1 MKNTL
6 AVVIT
11 GERLWLLDNFWDHVD
26 KYRRLGFDPL
36 KWIATCSNEVDPL
49 VLKTALND
57 IKRSSVKL
65 TPSWFEQFYHIDGKS
80 PELTRRVFSLTG
92 PAVDK
97 EVEVKRALAILR
109 IHSGIGENPQSL
121 SDSLQEFL
129 RVFNTKVS
137 AACPSVL
144 LTEHPDAQFAMFDYI
159 DLHRGDKV
167 GYMPAVTAVT
177 QVTDVTRAPDADIHS
192 NIAIASAIESLNLLG
207 CGVSSTFKFFPA
219 YDAPTEDILDRIRLN
234 LDAIT
239 SRHNLAMEDYSS
251 LKLGK
256 LFYGTTAMAT
266 TTKELPTKYD
276 QLDDGMD
283 IIVTNKFGG
292 LAAVSLYTLGRMDSE
307 NIIKYETNSVSFEAI
322 GLARDEAIKNLSEPH
337 FALGKIIAKYCPDY
351 GLPFDKSSHIMA
363 VYPVGSKG
371 IFALGALA
379 ELSNSRIVVDELP
392 VRDEEI
398 AKFATKEFL
407 VENSTASVNGC
418 NLIVASKDVGALI
431 MEDLSKHNFAPVRI
445 GSISNKGAASVVFE
459 TKESVYQYV
468 ASRKKMDQ
476 LLAVRQKPPT
486 G

>member
-1 MKNTL
+1 VKNTL
-6 AVVIT
+6 AIVIT
-11 GERLWLLDNFWDHVD
+11 GERLWLLDNFWDHIE
-26 KYRRLGFDPL
+26 KYRKLGFDPL
-36 KWIATCSNEVDPL
+36 KWIATCSNELDPT
-49 VLKTALND
+49 VFKTALND

-92 PAVDK
+92 PVIDK
-97 EVEVKRALAILR
+97 EVEVKRAVAILR

-121 SDSLQEFL
+121 SDALQGFL
-129 RVFNTKVS
+129 KVFNGKLSVTCSS
-137 AACPSVL
+137 AL

-177 QVTDVTRAPDADIHS
+177 QVTDITRAPDADIHC

-207 CGVSSTFKFFPA
+207 CGVSSAFKLFPA
-219 YDAPTEDILDRIRLN
+219 YDAPSEDILDRIRSN

-239 SRHNLAMEDYSS
+239 SRYNLAMEDYNS
-251 LKLGK
+251 LKIGK
-256 LFYGTTAMAT
+256 LFYGTTAMAA
-266 TTKELPTKYD
+266 TTKELPIKYD
-276 QLDDGMD
+276 QVDDGME

-292 LAAVSLYTLGRMDSE
+292 LAAASLHALGRMDSE
-307 NIIKYETNSVSFEAI
+307 NIIKYETNNVSFEAI

-371 IFALGALA
+371 VLALGELA
-379 ELSNSRIVVDELP
+379 ELSNSIILINELP

-407 VENSTASVNGC
+407 VENATASAGGC

-431 MEDLSKHNFAPVRI
+431 MEDLSKHNFAPMRI
-445 GSISNKGAASVVFE
+445 GSISKKGAASVVFE
-459 TKESVYQYV
+459 TKESIHQYV
-468 ASRKKMDQ
+468 ASRKKIDQ
-476 LLAVRQKPPT
+476 LSAAVQHPPA

>member
-1 MKNTL
+1 
-6 AVVIT
+6 
-11 GERLWLLDNFWDHVD
+11 
-26 KYRRLGFDPL
+26 
-36 KWIATCSNEVDPL
+36 
-49 VLKTALND
+49 
-57 IKRSSVKL
+57 
-65 TPSWFEQFYHIDGKS
+65 
-80 PELTRRVFSLTG
+80 
-92 PAVDK
+92 
-97 EVEVKRALAILR
+97 
-109 IHSGIGENPQSL
+109 
-121 SDSLQEFL
+121 
-129 RVFNTKVS
+129 
-137 AACPSVL
+137 
-144 LTEHPDAQFAMFDYI
+144 
-159 DLHRGDKV
+159 
-167 GYMPAVTAVT
+167 
-177 QVTDVTRAPDADIHS
+177 
-192 NIAIASAIESLNLLG
+192 
-207 CGVSSTFKFFPA
+207 
-219 YDAPTEDILDRIRLN
+219 
-234 LDAIT
+234 
-239 SRHNLAMEDYSS
+239 
-251 LKLGK
+251 
-256 LFYGTTAMAT
+256 
-266 TTKELPTKYD
+266 LPTKYD